1 MNTIEFWKG
10 KTIFLFKT
18 ISFEETITFFYSIDR
33 QSCYMVRSDELYN
46 EVTNDSSGKGA
57 SQGMAIGC
65 FIDIATGLM
74 SFTCEGKET
83 SFKFKVKY
91 IFFMNVL

>member
-1 MNTIEFWKG
+1 
-10 KTIFLFKT
+10 
-18 ISFEETITFFYSIDR
+18 
-33 QSCYMVRSDELYN
+33 MVRSDELYN

-65 FIDIATGLM
+65 FIDTATGIM

-83 SFKFKVKY
+83 SYKFKVKSFFSVNTFTILIKKNY
-91 IFFMNVL
+91 ILDGTRYKTISCYIRRS

>member
-1 MNTIEFWKG
+1 
-10 KTIFLFKT
+10 
-18 ISFEETITFFYSIDR
+18 
-33 QSCYMVRSDELYN
+33 MVRSDELYN

-65 FIDIATGLM
+65 FIDIATGIM

-83 SFKFKVKY
+83 SFKFKVYK
-91 IFFMNVL
+91 F

>member
-1 MNTIEFWKG
+1 MYHQSMFV
-10 KTIFLFKT
+10 F
-18 ISFEETITFFYSIDR
+18 SYSTDR

-65 FIDIATGLM
+65 FIDIATGIM

-83 SFKFKVKY
+83 SFKFKVYKLL
-91 IFFMNVL
+91 ITI

>member
-1 MNTIEFWKG
+1 
-10 KTIFLFKT
+10 
-18 ISFEETITFFYSIDR
+18 
-33 QSCYMVRSDELYN
+33 MVRSDELYN

-65 FIDIATGLM
+65 FIDIATGIM

-83 SFKFKVKY
+83 SFKFKVKLNHN
-91 IFFMNVL
+91 MNTGRINFKSCLIS